1 MDDDFEGA
9 LEDVAPDQQ
18 QSGEQPYQ
26 VAREAERLGLAAA
39 GRPTQQRHWNPIAR
53 AAHVC

>member
-18 QSGEQPYQ
+18 QSGELLWQRSYQ
-26 VAREAERLGLAAA
+26 A
-39 GRPTQQRHWNPIAR
+39 
-53 AAHVC
+53 